1 LPPPRGGAWRL
12 GRRRSLSA
20 ALAADPAPGDDDA
33 VVRFSFNVGADGKLE
48 GAFRIADDEVESAAA
63 DAGVAEAAARI
74 GWAPSASA
82 RPGAWSSLWR
92 RLVLCEPSRAH
103 RFRAAVRAHEWSEAR
118 RLALTVEEAAY
129 VARSMA
135 RKDALDRALWSGDT
149 REAARHARTAAE
161 RAAIGAYASGQ
172 AAGLKQ
178 VVVWPS
184 RPRTSAALATAAAT
198 PLATAAAPAAATPAR
213 TAAPAA
219 PSPPLSP
226 SPPSPRAADTARA
239 AATREAAVAVA
250 RERSAEAAAATRL
263 QAAARVQRAR
273 FDADELRRRQWLE
286 YHARSGRRDDA
297 LALAVTPEEVAE
309 AERLL
314 AGGAPRPRAATAPG

>member
-1 LPPPRGGAWRL
+1 MTVGLASTTRLHFVVPSGFDGSELYWTLSANEHVAISVDSIDRRPGAVLSFEVTAAVGQRARAPPPAAVLAPLPADDVADDEEAQLPRGGAWRL

-48 GAFRIADDEVESAAA
+48 GAFRIADKVESAVA
-63 DAGVAEAAARI
+63 DADVAEAAARI

-103 RFRAAVRAHEWSEAR
+103 RFRAAVRAYEWSEAR
-118 RLALTVEEAAY
+118 RLALTIEEAAY

-178 VVVWPS
+178 VRPHAGRALPLVWTCPWV
-184 RPRTSAALATAAAT
+184 TVC
-198 PLATAAAPAAATPAR
+198 PLL
-213 TAAPAA
+213 
-219 PSPPLSP
+219 PL
-226 SPPSPRAADTARA
+226 
-239 AATREAAVAVA
+239 
-250 RERSAEAAAATRL
+250 L
-263 QAAARVQRAR
+263 
-273 FDADELRRRQWLE
+273 
-286 YHARSGRRDDA
+286 GM
-297 LALAVTPEEVAE
+297 
-309 AERLL
+309 
-314 AGGAPRPRAATAPG
+314 